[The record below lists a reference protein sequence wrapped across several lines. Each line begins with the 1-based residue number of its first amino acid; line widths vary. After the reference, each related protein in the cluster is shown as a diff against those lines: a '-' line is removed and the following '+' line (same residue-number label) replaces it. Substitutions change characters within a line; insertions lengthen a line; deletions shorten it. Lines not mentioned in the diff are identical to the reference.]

1 MRFAFRVDSSPIIG
15 MGHLMRC
22 LTLANGL
29 KKRGFECYFICRDFE
44 GNGARKFIDNDFSLD
59 LLSVEGLELSKDWLG
74 VPFEKDLKDVVNV
87 VSKKPIDWLIVDHYE
102 IDQKWER
109 EFRIKF
115 PKAKI
120 MVIDDLLRS
129 HDCDLLLDQTYGR
142 KPEDYRSLV
151 PQTADLCLG
160 TEFALLRED
169 FTALRSQIHQTP
181 DHKDC
186 HILVTLGGGNQGK
199 PLRIIGK
206 ALRELANKHS
216 FSATVITGN
225 VHDKHLADF
234 KHLGSCVELISFSN
248 DIAGLMAKA
257 DFAIG
262 AGGGTSW
269 ERCCLGLPT
278 IVLTLADNQIE
289 IAKILSEKRAGI
301 SVSTEKQQISDAVEK
316 LLVDPQLLMCM
327 SKNAAILCDGKGVG
341 RVINRILCNSFEFK
355 DANASDAQF
364 IFDARYL
371 GGASSFYRNKE
382 IPSFQSHV
390 SWLESAFD
398 NENIL
403 LFCASLCGVKVAH
416 VRLDK
421 SGSISGEIGICLAE
435 DWRSR
440 GVGRVVLES
449 ANQYFST
456 LGFSKIYA
464 EVHEH
469 NQPSV
474 NIFERAGYTYL
485 STDSEGFMRY
495 LWQA

>member
-29 KKRGFECYFICRDFE
+29 KKRGFECYFICRNFE

-74 VPFEKDLKDVVNV
+74 VPFEKDLKDVVDV

-102 IDQKWER
+102 IDHKWQK

-160 TEFALLRED
+160 TKFALLREE
-169 FTALRSQIHQTP
+169 FTALRSQIHQKP
-181 DHKDC
+181 DHKD
-186 HILVTLGGGNQGK
+186 
-199 PLRIIGK
+199 
-206 ALRELANKHS
+206 E
-216 FSATVITGN
+216 
-225 VHDKHLADF
+225 HLADL
-234 KHLGSCVELISFSN
+234 KHLGPRVELISFSN
-248 DIAGLMAKA
+248 DMAGLMAKA

-289 IAKILSEKRAGI
+289 IAKILSEKKAGI

-316 LLVDPQLLMCM
+316 LLVYPQLLMSM
-327 SKNAAILCDGKGVG
+327 SKNAASLCDGKGVG

-403 LFCASLCGVKVAH
+403 LLCASLCGVKVAH

-435 DWRSR
+435 DWRGR